1 MSPLGGV
8 GSEEQG
14 HGCSEQRITR
24 ERERTWAG
32 APGPPAEW
40 ASGTALGQGLERA
53 PGVQVSLGLGR
64 EGESRRQR
72 QSGLAAGGMGCGWGS
87 WWVSNSLIDTL

>member
-32 APGPPAEW
+32 APRPPAEW
-40 ASGTALGQGLERA
+40 ASRTALGQGLERA

-64 EGESRRQR
+64 KGKSRRQR
-72 QSGLAAGGMGCGWGS
+72 QTGSQRDGIWMGYL
-87 WWVSNSLIDTL
+87 VDF

>member
-1 MSPLGGV
+1 MSPLGGI

-14 HGCSEQRITR
+14 HGCSEQRIT
-24 ERERTWAG
+24 RERTWAG

-53 PGVQVSLGLGR
+53 PRVQVSLGLGR

-72 QSGLAAGGMGCGWGS
+72 QPGSRWDGMWMGYLVGF
-87 WWVSNSLIDTL
+87 